1 MKIYLLKPSQGST
14 FLSEVFHTLCHLKR
28 WQRPGI
34 CVPVQLFRSMHNRVA
49 VEPSA
54 RGTGRGRIVSVQPR
68 YRWIVSSYVYK
79 PEDEIASRRFS
90 FRTSPAIAGQN
101 LSLIYYLFSSFCSA
115 LMIQQCLF

>member
-68 YRWIVSSYVYK
+68 YVYK

-101 LSLIYYLFSSFCSA
+101 LSLVYYWGIYYRRICFVLFAA
-115 LMIQQCLF
+115 LLF